1 MWNTSAPPPQLKPG
15 GIPGC
20 LKIGIILVVLLTVL
34 AIVFV
39 IVAGTLVNNL
49 VGGGPGSGDGAAGTG
64 SDCAFLSDADARTLF
79 GGQADA
85 LPLTGIYQASIG
97 LVIDMRVLPDAPD
110 CWVTEGTEAYI
121 ARIVR
126 YDGADATAR
135 FAQERQ
141 NAAPTSEPQGSGIT
155 LENEGYFAGE
165 VSGLGDEAFCT
176 GISQAGMAGVLVRQ
190 GNRLVYVSVGPATA
204 STLPDYVPTE
214 GGVIS
219 SPSLCTFAQKVAT
232 ALLR

>member
-20 LKIGIILVVLLTVL
+20 VKIGIILVVLLTVL

-39 IVAGTLVNNL
+39 IVAGTFVNGL
-49 VGGGPGSGDGAAGTG
+49 LGGPAGDSAGGTG
-64 SDCAFLSDADARTLF
+64 DTCAFLSDADARTLF
-79 GGQADA
+79 GGEADA

-97 LVIDMRVLPDAPD
+97 LVIDTRVLPDAPD
-110 CWVTEGTEAYI
+110 CWVTEGTKAYI
-121 ARIVR
+121 ARLVR
-126 YDGADATAR
+126 YEGGDAAAV
-135 FAQERQ
+135 FAKERQ
-141 NAAPTSEPQGSGIT
+141 DAAPTSEPQGSGVT

-176 GISQAGMAGVLVRQ
+176 GISPAGMAGVLVRQ
-190 GNRLVYVSVGPATA
+190 GNRVVYVSVGAATA
-204 STLPDYVPTE
+204 STIPDYVPTE

-219 SPSLCTFAQKVAT
+219 SPSLCTFAQEVA
-232 ALLR
+232 AVLLR